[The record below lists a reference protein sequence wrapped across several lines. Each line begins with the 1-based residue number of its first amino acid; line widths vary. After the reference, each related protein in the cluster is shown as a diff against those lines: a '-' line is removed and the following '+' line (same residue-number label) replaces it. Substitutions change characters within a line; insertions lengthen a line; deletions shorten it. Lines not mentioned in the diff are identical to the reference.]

1 VTEVSMPGDR
11 RAIGSA
17 TLAGVEGAAGRVS
30 DVLVGRDRELRA
42 IASFVE
48 RAAARGEALLLF
60 GDPGVGKT
68 ALLEAAAMAA
78 SNAGCLNLRVAGV
91 EFEAEA
97 PFRGLHQ
104 ALLPLRD
111 QFSQLDR
118 THREALD
125 VALGFGEGRP
135 PDRLVIC
142 TAAIMVIRAA
152 ARIRPLMMIVD
163 DLPWVDRAS
172 AGVLG
177 FVARRLAGTRAGF
190 IAASR
195 TGEQSFFERAGL
207 PEFELRPLDHA
218 AAGELMRARF
228 PALAPAVQSRLL
240 AEAEG
245 NPLALLELPAALT
258 ELQRAG
264 LDALP
269 SVLPLTRRLQALFR
283 SRIGALPDRS
293 RWLLLLIALDGT
305 GDTRLLKA
313 VGAPGQE
320 LDDLAAA
327 EEARLAFLDRKTHS
341 LTLRHPLI
349 RSAVVELA
357 PVTDRRA
364 AHQALADTWAAQPDR
379 RVWHLAHAA
388 VGEDEEVAALLED
401 AAHRLLRRADGVG
414 AASALVRAAELS
426 PEGGDRARRLALA
439 AYIGADVTGE
449 LGIASDLL
457 RDARRIAPELS
468 GSLEAAVAASYLLI
482 NGEGDVNTAHRLLV
496 GAIAGHARLD
506 EDCESVLEEALHT
519 LTLVCFF
526 GGRPELWKP
535 LHEAVTHQGAH
546 VPATLFLSSKM
557 FADPVRTALPALP
570 KLEAAIDGL
579 ADEVDPTQ
587 IVRIAIAAVFVD
599 RIGGCREAL
608 WRVVN
613 DGRHGGAVASAIQ
626 ALILLARDDYLSGRW
641 DEAQQLAG
649 EAVELCETRGYQ
661 LFAWPG
667 REVLASIAAA
677 RGEYEAAQALVDQ
690 MVQWAAPRG
699 IGAVH
704 AYASSV
710 ATLAA
715 LGQEDFEEAFRQAS
729 AVSPPGVLASHR
741 PYATWV
747 ALDLVD
753 AAVHTGRAG
762 DAEAHVKVLSDLN
775 ISALS
780 SRMALLAAGA
790 AAIAS
795 PVGAGTDLFTRAL
808 SQPHS
813 DRWQFDRARIEL
825 AYGERL
831 RRAHKMVDARSHLSA
846 ALETFE
852 RLGASPWIHRAAN
865 ALRATRQSRRPGD
878 SDERDPLTPDELEIA
893 RLAAAGLT
901 NKEIAAR
908 VFVSHRTAGTRLYRI
923 FPKLGITS
931 RAALR
936 DALESRR
943 DE

>member
-1 VTEVSMPGDR
+1 LSDGSRPVDR
-11 RAIGSA
+11 RAIGS
-17 TLAGVEGAAGRVS
+17 LLSPGVEGIAGRVS

-42 IASFVE
+42 VASFVE
-48 RAAARGEALLLF
+48 RAAAGGEALLLF

-68 ALLEAAAMAA
+68 ALLDTAAAAA
-78 SNAGCLNLRVAGV
+78 SNAGCLNLRLAGV

-97 PFRGLHQ
+97 PFTGLHQ

-118 THREALD
+118 AHRAALD

-135 PDRLVIC
+135 PDRLVISSA
-142 TAAIMVIRAA
+142 TVMVLREA
-152 ARIRPLMMIVD
+152 ARMRPLMMIVD

-177 FVARRLAGTRAGF
+177 FVARRLAGTRVGF
-190 IAASR
+190 IAALR
-195 TGEQSFFERAGL
+195 TGEESFFERAGL
-207 PEFELRPLDHA
+207 PEFELGPLDHE
-218 AAGELMRARF
+218 AAGQLIRARF
-228 PALAPAVQSRLL
+228 PALAPAVHRRLL

-245 NPLALLELPAALT
+245 NPLALLELPGALN

-264 LDALP
+264 LAALP
-269 SVLPLTRRLQALFR
+269 PVLPLTGRLQALFR
-283 SRIGALPDRS
+283 SRIGALPDRA
-293 RWLLLLIALDGT
+293 RWLLLLIALDST

-313 VGAPGQE
+313 VGDSE
-320 LDDLAAA
+320 HEFDDLAAA
-327 EEARLAFLDRKTHS
+327 EEAGLAFLDRKTHR
-341 LTLRHPLI
+341 LTFRHPLI
-349 RSAVVELA
+349 RAAVVELA
-357 PVTDRRA
+357 TVVDQRA
-364 AHQALADTWAAQPDR
+364 AHQALADMWADQADR

-388 VGEDEEVAALLED
+388 VREDEHVAALLED
-401 AAHRLLRRADGVG
+401 AADRLLRRADGVG
-414 AASALVRAAELS
+414 AVNALVRAAELS
-426 PEGGDRARRLALA
+426 PDGGNRARRLALA

-449 LGIASDLL
+449 LGTASDLL
-457 RDARRIAPELS
+457 TDARLFAPELS
-468 GSLEAAVAASYLLI
+468 RSLEAAAAASYLLI

-496 GAIAGHARLD
+496 GAIAGHARRIEAPD
-506 EDCESVLEEALHT
+506 SALEEALQT

-535 LHEAVTHQGAH
+535 FHEVVAGLGTH

-557 FADPVRTALPALP
+557 FADPVRTALPALA
-570 KLEAAIDGL
+570 KLDAAINRL

-587 IVRIAIAAVFVD
+587 IVRVAITAVFVN

-608 WRVVN
+608 WRVVD
-613 DGRHGGAVASAIQ
+613 DGRQGGAVASAIQ
-626 ALILLARDDYLSGRW
+626 ALIMLAHDDYLSGRW

-667 REVLASIAAA
+667 REVLAVIAAA
-677 RGEYEAAQALVDQ
+677 RGEYEAARALIDQ

-704 AYASSV
+704 GYASSI

-715 LGQEDFEEAFRQAS
+715 LGQEEFEEAFRQAS
-729 AVSPPGVLASHR
+729 AISPPGVLASHR

-747 ALDLVD
+747 VMDLVD
-753 AAVHTGRAG
+753 AAVHAGRRE
-762 DAEAHVKVLSDLN
+762 DAEAHVKALHDSN
-775 ISALS
+775 IGALS

-795 PVGAGTDLFTRAL
+795 PVDNGLDLFDRAL
-808 SQPHS
+808 AVPDA

-825 AYGERL
+825 VYGERL
-831 RRAHKMVDARSHLSA
+831 RRAHELVDARSHQSA

-852 RLGASPWIHRAAN
+852 RLGARPWIHRAAN
-865 ALRATRQSRRPGD
+865 ELRATGQSRPRSD
-878 SDERDPLTPDELEIA
+878 SSQRELLTPQELEIA
-893 RLAAAGLT
+893 RLAANGLS

-908 VFVSHRTAGTRLYRI
+908 VFLSHRTVGARLYRI

-936 DALESRR
+936 DALESRK
-943 DE
+943 EE